1 MSRPLQLPDLDDAP
15 CGFLIITDDGQIEA
29 VNNTLVS
36 TLGYA
41 MKEDL
46 TGRPFESILTIAS
59 RIFYQTHLYPLVN
72 LHGVANEIF
81 LTLQKKSG
89 EHYQA
94 LCNAVRRKK
103 EDTALIHCILVS
115 AEQRGKYE
123 KEILE
128 AKRRAEEATKE
139 NTELIQAKLALEE
152 SSRMLDNRINR
163 LAQINNNMVQFG
175 HFISHEIQEPIRKIA
190 VRSDI
195 LIQKNKDQ
203 LAPNAL
209 EILRKINS
217 ESTQLRAFAVNLERY
232 IGINLDKEKF
242 SHIDLNTVIR
252 HAYQNAD
259 LTGGPG
265 SLVLNIDPLPSI
277 DGFPLQIESL
287 FTSLFQALLDQRSN
301 DLPLSLTVGGQVEKI
316 NSFLFLP
323 GKYNYIDI
331 LRITISD
338 SAVLTPRGRDLIE
351 AINSKTNVTTIAR
364 HIAIASSKAIAD
376 NHFGTLTAATNLSG
390 GIDIVLQ
397 LPVVHQVPPYS

>member
-1 MSRPLQLPDLDDAP
+1 
-15 CGFLIITDDGQIEA
+15 
-29 VNNTLVS
+29 
-36 TLGYA
+36 
-41 MKEDL
+41 
-46 TGRPFESILTIAS
+46 
-59 RIFYQTHLYPLVN
+59 
-72 LHGVANEIF
+72 
-81 LTLQKKSG
+81 
-89 EHYQA
+89 
-94 LCNAVRRKK
+94 
-103 EDTALIHCILVS
+103 
-115 AEQRGKYE
+115 
-123 KEILE
+123 
-128 AKRRAEEATKE
+128 
-139 NTELIQAKLALEE
+139 
-152 SSRMLDNRINR
+152 MLDNRINR